1 MTKMARLRKSYFD
14 CLYYLFSEESPDDIA
29 VAIIV
34 EDSEGFEELF
44 VDKVCEVK
52 KELISN

>member
-34 EDSEGFEELF
+34 DDLEGVEDASD
-44 VDKVCEVK
+44 DKNDEV
-52 KELISN
+52 